1 MSEKLKTLLKM
12 TEINYL
18 ERFSTSFKKLS
29 FFENTIKLFNPK
41 KGAETL
47 QL

>member
-1 MSEKLKTLLKM
+1 M

-18 ERFSTSFKKLS
+18 ERFSTSFKNI
-29 FFENTIKLFNPK
+29 FFYNTIKLFNPK
-41 KGAETL
+41 KGPETL